1 MTFKLPTRDTVEES
15 RRALREVEQDRKA
28 RRAARLQLSFE
39 TGDPSL
45 GPGMW

>member
-1 MTFKLPTRDTVEES
+1 MTFQLPERDTVDET
-15 RRALREVEQDRKA
+15 RRVLALVERDKKA